1 MHVSG
6 ITSIYQLS
14 SSTCN
19 ITVGEANSLST
30 SVPTTSHA
38 VTPVTEG
45 SKPNSHNL
53 MPVGLNWSVCLHY
66 LRDSVSANA
75 HARCIS
81 ACGQRITHC
90 DLVKVSVQ
98 SCLWWHLLMWSFLDD
113 GIILKFYQK
122 SQKRKR
128 DPCSTVI
135 KPMVNSNRTMTIYW
149 GISAAASLLRHL
161 CMLRHLK
168 CMVALHQHMTAIC
181 LTTQFRLPC
190 FTQHTKLKATN
201 YFDNDVGIEEA
212 SAAAWMMNYLCR
224 PMWSSPCDRICYQ
237 WSELKTNSLSFV
249 LWLSEG
255 RHLIHRFSMI
265 LVPLVHFRT
274 RSNFLFS
281 NGGSPLNWAAQLH
294 LSQSCRGTT
303 QCWFVWAKAPIK
315 PSYNECWHV
324 NPWASS
330 KHKYSIEHHCR
341 QSFLGYK

>member
-149 GISAAASLLRHL
+149 GISAAASLHAEAPHAWWLFINIWPPSVWPRSLDCHVSRSTPSSRQPTTSITTLESKRPQQQHGWWITCAGL
-161 CMLRHLK
+161 CG
-168 CMVALHQHMTAIC
+168 LHHATEFAINEVSWKQTAF
-181 LTTQFRLPC
+181 LLFYDWAR
-190 FTQHTKLKATN
+190 
-201 YFDNDVGIEEA
+201 VGI
-212 SAAAWMMNYLCR
+212 
-224 PMWSSPCDRICYQ
+224 
-237 WSELKTNSLSFV
+237 
-249 LWLSEG
+249 
-255 RHLIHRFSMI
+255 
-265 LVPLVHFRT
+265 
-274 RSNFLFS
+274 
-281 NGGSPLNWAAQLH
+281 
-294 LSQSCRGTT
+294 
-303 QCWFVWAKAPIK
+303 
-315 PSYNECWHV
+315 
-324 NPWASS
+324 
-330 KHKYSIEHHCR
+330 
-341 QSFLGYK
+341 